1 LDNISINELIAEIEA
16 KYPIL
21 AESGD
26 IDKSSIVFTVI
37 NALRKFGVNVQNLK
51 SEFLDID
58 NSRAIL
64 PQDFKSLKLA
74 YILEPLGFTVSGD
87 RENLTD
93 NYVYRERIEN
103 PARWN
108 ELTNEYIK
116 SCNTKIVTE
125 KITIKN
131 SHLHTHYKHRFLELE
146 GTVEAN
152 SLAADCVNK
161 KLRVNSPYK
170 ASISNSVLNT
180 NFDKGKVYI
189 QYYSL
194 QTDENGDMVIPI
206 FSTGAIYDY
215 IENLI
220 KIELSEYLIN
230 NNLNPQGIGQLYT
243 VYKQE
248 STGLKSLAMKES
260 KFKGLGKNWDKKFS
274 DNNKKHFAKYFRFPR

>member
-1 LDNISINELIAEIEA
+1 MDTISINEFIAEIEA

-58 NSRAIL
+58 NSRAML
-64 PQDFKSLKLA
+64 PQDFKSLRLA
-74 YILEPLGFTVSGD
+74 YILEPLGFTIYGD
-87 RENLTD
+87 RQNLTD

-108 ELTNEYIK
+108 ELTNEYMK
-116 SCNTKIVTE
+116 SCDTKIVTE
-125 KITIKN
+125 KITIK
-131 SHLHTHYKHRFLELE
+131 SSQIHTHYKHRFLEIE

-152 SLAADCVNK
+152 SLAADCLNK
-161 KLRVNSPYK
+161 KLRVDSPYK
-170 ASISNSVLNT
+170 ASISNSILNT

-215 IENLI
+215 IENLV
-220 KIELSEYLIN
+220 KIDITEYLIN
-230 NNLNPQGIGQLYT
+230 NNLNPQGISQLYQKLVQET
-243 VYKQE
+243 V
-248 STGLKSLAMKES
+248 GLKSLAMKES
-260 KFKGLGKNWDKKFS
+260 KFKGLGKNWSKSFS
-274 DNNKKHFAKYFRFPR
+274 ENNKKHFSGYFRFPK